1 MLIVASPSK
10 LPSGSGGSLATSEDV
25 IVMVVTIV
33 IVVVTVAVVVAQSVV
48 TSGNFTPEDGSM
60 TCALLPVKGLMKV
73 IVVVVAVAVVHD
85 VVVEVVL
92 GAVVPLEG

>member
-1 MLIVASPSK
+1 
-10 LPSGSGGSLATSEDV
+10 
-25 IVMVVTIV
+25 MVVTIV

-73 IVVVVAVAVVHD
+73 IVVVAVAVVHY

>member
-73 IVVVVAVAVVHD
+73 IVVVVQSVQR
-85 VVVEVVL
+85 VEEK
-92 GAVVPLEG
+92 A

>member
-33 IVVVTVAVVVAQSVV
+33 IIVVTVAVVVAQSVV

-73 IVVVVAVAVVHD
+73 IVVVAVAVVHD
-85 VVVEVVL
+85 VVVEVML